1 MKLGL
6 QISAVLENVTGLKPD
21 GDDFRW
27 YLKLKCSNCGDETE
41 EFVYL
46 SLSESQPL
54 KGGRGHASL
63 VIKCKL
69 CVRENSIDII
79 RESIASYNDEDSPN
93 YKTIV
98 VFDCRGV
105 EAIEYDARVGW
116 VAEGSESGTKFE
128 EVDLSQRE
136 WYDFDETAKLSVGV
150 TDFKHQFV
158 RV

>member
-6 QISAVLENVTGLKPD
+6 QISAVLENVTSLKPD

-41 EFVYL
+41 EYVYL

-69 CVRENSIDII
+69 CARENSIDII
-79 RESIASYNDEDSPN
+79 RESIASYSDEDSPK

-105 EAIEYDARVGW
+105 EAIDYDARVGW
-116 VAEGSESGTKFE
+116 VADGSESGTKFE

-136 WYDFDETAKLSVGV
+136 WYDFDETAKLSVSV